1 MDMRD
6 SARVL
11 LASSFGLTLA
21 LTFAAEL
28 TVAAESGQVAF
39 NNRCRTCHSVR
50 EGDNRLGPSLHN
62 IFDSKAGASGFQAY
76 SQALR
81 DSGVVWNE
89 DTLNKFIANPDALI
103 PGNNMKPFPGITDE
117 AERGQI
123 VDYLKSAKQN

>member
-1 MDMRD
+1 MNMRD

-11 LASSFGLTLA
+11 FAWSVGLTVA
-21 LTFAAEL
+21 LSSVPEL
-28 TVAAESGQVAF
+28 TAAAESGQVAF

-62 IFDSKAGASGFQAY
+62 IFGAKAGSTGFATY

-89 DTLNKFIANPDALI
+89 DTLNKFITNPDALI
-103 PGNNMKPFPGITDE
+103 PGNNMKPYPGITDE
-117 AERGQI
+117 TERKQI
-123 VDYLKSAKQN
+123 VDYLKSAKQE